1 MRLEVTLIINSPG
14 GEQIRRL
21 DNENLTVGRT
31 ELSDLIISD
40 AGLSRRHASFEQQD
54 GAVWIFDENST
65 NGTFLNDRQIN
76 SEGGRVSDGDEIRLG
91 DNTRIFVQIR
101 TITESSTPTA
111 QSTAP
116 EITTNNEQRTT
127 NISEQPKN
135 NEHRTILILA
145 AVLSVFIVS
154 LALVGVFV
162 VAPRLGNNTNG
173 KNAGK
178 NAQTPEPNQTE
189 IGQAIVDPLK
199 KDPTNEDIDEL
210 FKLLEETQEEIKTE
224 DIEDVKVETADTAPD
239 DQKLNVTRAFWEQ
252 QKTRALEPR
261 ANTGERPAGF
271 DPPAALSERGVPK
284 QTAKIKELIDVL
296 NYKVPMD
303 FADLAEKRLS
313 GGLIELPMATNDYFL
328 EVGSSATE
336 DNFVSFDFTTQ
347 YNPILPG
354 SAKHQFLSKLA
365 ENFGGLK
372 YDLNNGRDR
381 KQMRI
386 RLLRMFHPSARKVLE
401 EIAAAYQKQF
411 NRPMRVTSLTRS
423 MDYQIKLNQVNPN
436 SFKVRGPGSLPPHT
450 SGCTF
455 DLGRKH
461 MSAEE
466 QNFVMRRLADLEN
479 RGILDALVEYNAN
492 ACFHVFIYPDGK
504 PPR

>member
-1 MRLEVTLIINSPG
+1 MPHEITLIINSPG
-14 GEQIRRL
+14 GEQIHRL
-21 DNENLTVGRT
+21 DDGNLTVGRT
-31 ELSDLIISD
+31 ELSDLIVPD
-40 AGLSRRHASFEQQD
+40 AGLSRRHATFERHD
-54 GAVWIFDENST
+54 GEIWIFDENST
-65 NGTFLNDRQIN
+65 NGTILNGKQIN
-76 SEGGRVSDGDEIRLG
+76 SEGAQIFDGDEIRLG

-101 TITESSTPTA
+101 AATESSKSKA
-111 QSTAP
+111 QSPKP
-116 EITTNNEQRTT
+116 ESLTKDKGQKA
-127 NISEQPKN
+127 KN
-135 NEHRTILILA
+135 KNPIPTVLIA
-145 AVLSVFIVS
+145 AVVSSVFIIS

-162 VAPRLGNNTNG
+162 IAPRLDNNTNG
-173 KNAGK
+173 KNAR
-178 NAQTPEPNQTE
+178 TPDPVQTE

-199 KDPTNEDIDEL
+199 KDPTNEEIDDL
-210 FKLLEETQEEIKTE
+210 LKLLEETQEEIKSE
-224 DIEDVKVETADTAPD
+224 DIEDVKVEATDTAPD

-252 QKTRALEPR
+252 QKARALEPR
-261 ANTGERPAGF
+261 SNTGERPAGL
-271 DPPAALSERGVPK
+271 DVPAPVGERGVPK

-296 NYKVPMD
+296 GYKVPMD
-303 FADLAEKRLS
+303 FADLAEKRLK
-313 GGLIELPMATNDYFL
+313 GELIELPMATRDYFL

-336 DNFVSFDFTTQ
+336 DAFVSFDFATQ

-354 SAKHQFLSKLA
+354 SSKYGFLSRLS

-411 NRPMRVTSLTRS
+411 NRPLRVTSLTRS

-466 QNFVMRRLADLEN
+466 QNFVMRRLADLETK
-479 RGILDALVEYNAN
+479 GVLDALIEYNVN

>member
-1 MRLEVTLIINSPG
+1 MPHEITLIINSPA
-14 GEQIRRL
+14 GEEIHRL
-21 DNENLTVGRT
+21 DAGNFTVGRT
-31 ELSDLIISD
+31 ELSDLIVSD
-40 AGLSRRHASFEQQD
+40 ANLSRRHATFEQHED
-54 GAVWIFDENST
+54 EIWIFDENST
-65 NGTFLNDRQIN
+65 NGTFLNGRQIN
-76 SEGGRVSDGDEIRLG
+76 PEGAQVFDGDEIRLG
-91 DNTRIFVQIR
+91 ENTRIFVQISR
-101 TITESSTPTA
+101 SSA
-111 QSTAP
+111 AIQSSAAKDENLPKKKEP
-116 EITTNNEQRTT
+116 EITNKQRTT
-127 NISEQPKN
+127 DNGQ
-135 NEHRTILILA
+135 RTILIAA
-145 AVLSVFIVS
+145 AVSSIFIIS
-154 LALVGVFV
+154 LALIGVFLI
-162 VAPRLGNNTNG
+162 APRLGNNTNG
-173 KNAGK
+173 RNAVK
-178 NAQTPEPNQTE
+178 NAQTPDPNQTE
-189 IGQAIVDPLK
+189 IGQAIIDPLK
-199 KDPTNEDIDEL
+199 KDPTNEEIDEL
-210 FKLLEETQEEIKTE
+210 FKLLEETQEEIKAE
-224 DIEDVKVETADTAPD
+224 DIEDVTVAAADTAPE

-252 QKTRALEPR
+252 QKARALEPR
-261 ANTGERPAGF
+261 SNTGERPAGL
-271 DPPAALSERGVPK
+271 DVPAPVGERGVPK

-296 NYKVPMD
+296 GYKVPMD
-303 FADLAEKRLS
+303 FADLAEKRLK
-313 GGLIELPMATNDYFL
+313 GELIELPMATRDYFL

-336 DNFVSFDFTTQ
+336 DAFVSFDFATQ

-354 SAKHQFLSKLA
+354 SSKYGFLLRLS

-411 NRPMRVTSLTRS
+411 NRPLRVTSLTRS

-461 MSAEE
+461 MSADE
-466 QNFVMRRLADLEN
+466 QNFVMRRLADLETK
-479 RGILDALVEYNAN
+479 GVLDALIEYNVN